1 MTLATFNQA
10 APLNERKKL
19 KELKLSISVFRSALD
34 KKEWADRVSDKSSY
48 YSDMVRSASSHMD
61 KIRKE
66 TRQVLSLSSFD
77 LQELV
82 NQFKFK

>member
-1 MTLATFNQA
+1 MTLATFNQT

-19 KELKLSISVFRSALD
+19 KELKLSISTFRTAL
-34 KKEWADRVSDKSSY
+34 KNKEWADSVNDSSSY
-48 YSDMVRSASSHMD
+48 YEDMVRSANAHMD

-66 TRQVLSLSSFD
+66 TMKVLNLSSFD

>member
-1 MTLATFNQA
+1 MTLATFNQT

-19 KELKLSISVFRSALD
+19 KELKLSISAFRRALSNLEWAQSADDSSTHYIDMTRSANN
-34 KKEWADRVSDKSSY
+34 
-48 YSDMVRSASSHMD
+48 HMD

-66 TRQVLSLSSFD
+66 TREVLNVSSFD
-77 LQELV
+77 LQELI